1 MRILKHLPLHPV
13 QESPYVVFIIS
24 AKFVWKLT
32 FFFRVWLQTKVVEE
46 LMDEIRRLKS
56 LLVKHEKRI
65 RALEARAASSPSAD
79 LNNSTGSANT
89 SLVADSPPA
98 TTANNPQQSA
108 TTGGGQHENNH
119 VTHDTNANVAKTIAA
134 EDMAPDEVWT
144 HQPQVKIQNSKKT
157 NLSCTHI
164 TT

>member
-1 MRILKHLPLHPV
+1 
-13 QESPYVVFIIS
+13 
-24 AKFVWKLT
+24 
-32 FFFRVWLQTKVVEE
+32 
-46 LMDEIRRLKS
+46 MDEIRRLKS

-98 TTANNPQQSA
+98 TTAINPQQPA
-108 TTGGGQHENNH
+108 TTGSGQLENNH
-119 VTHDTNANVAKTIAA
+119 VTHDTKANVAKTIAA

-144 HQPQVKIQNSKKT
+144 HNRKKLQVENKNCRAHQLLNHNNLKSELWFHLALLWHTNT
-157 NLSCTHI
+157 NLPTPPPSI
-164 TT
+164 TRDD

>member
-1 MRILKHLPLHPV
+1 
-13 QESPYVVFIIS
+13 
-24 AKFVWKLT
+24 
-32 FFFRVWLQTKVVEE
+32 
-46 LMDEIRRLKS
+46 MDEIRRLKS

-98 TTANNPQQSA
+98 TTAINPQQPA
-108 TTGGGQHENNH
+108 TTGSGQLENNH

-134 EDMAPDEVWT
+134 EDMAPDEV
-144 HQPQVKIQNSKKT
+144 
-157 NLSCTHI
+157 
-164 TT
+164 